1 MKATHKAAV
10 AVGSILANADNPRV
24 LDKKSPGFRELV
36 DSVRAVGVQ
45 VPVCLTP
52 AKGKGR
58 YQLRAGTRRVEAAK
72 VARRKTVP
80 ALVYADL
87 TNAEAF
93 ELTFLENFA
102 REDLTPIEQSRA
114 VEILLKR
121 NGKDLEAV
129 AARLGRS
136 VQWVQLR
143 VRLQA
148 LTPKWLAAVKH
159 PGRTVFG
166 WGPGHL
172 ALVARFGGK
181 TQDELLRDLGY
192 GGETRTMTVK
202 GLQDYLEA
210 KVLHRLSAAPWKV
223 EDPAIVK
230 KAGACS
236 KCKKRSSL
244 QGRLFHPAG
253 EDVQKN
259 DRCLD
264 RACWK
269 VKLAAYVR
277 IRAKVLKKE
286 YKGLV
291 FIRTEGPR
299 WGDSDADEKAF
310 GTVLNPWQVHEVKE
324 GEPGAEPAL
333 VVSGPHTGEL
343 LWVTGR
349 QREARS
355 TPPTGPKTLAQR
367 RAILASRRSFLVVD
381 YLRAD
386 LEKQEVKHLAVPGA
400 KSLTKARAD
409 LVVRLASVF
418 GTSHK
423 RDLAYSSV
431 EDWQVFDI
439 KVGEPLVLLWQT
451 VRLVL
456 LKRLEH
462 SGPTGDFPR
471 YRALEVKRI
480 ARLIGADLKP
490 LRARAAK
497 EKPEPKSWA
506 KLNEDGTPK
515 KAPAKSGRTPAKK
528 ASQRRPSKAT
538 KGK

>member
-24 LDKKSPGFRELV
+24 LSKKSVAFRELV
-36 DSVRAVGVQ
+36 DSIRAVGVQ

-58 YQLRAGTRRVEAAK
+58 YQLRAGTRRLEAAK
-72 VARRKTVP
+72 VAGRKTVP
-80 ALVYADL
+80 ALVYTDL
-87 TNAEAF
+87 SDAEAF

-114 VEILLKR
+114 VGILLKR
-121 NGKDLEAV
+121 NGKDLDAV

-143 VRLQA
+143 IRLQA
-148 LTPKWLAAVKH
+148 LTSKWQAAVKH
-159 PGRTVFG
+159 PGRCVFG

-181 TQDELLRDLGY
+181 TQDELLRDLQY
-192 GGETRTMTVK
+192 GTGETRAMTVK

-210 KVLHRLSAAPWKV
+210 NVLHRLGAAPWKL
-223 EDPAIVK
+223 EDPALVK

-253 EDVQKN
+253 EDVQKK
-259 DRCLD
+259 DQCLD
-264 RACWK
+264 RACWRA
-269 VKLAAYVR
+269 KLAAYVR
-277 IRAKVLKKE
+277 IRAKVLKTE
-286 YKGLV
+286 HKGLV

-299 WGDSDADEKAF
+299 WGDSDAEEKAF
-310 GTVLNPWQVHEVKE
+310 GAVLNPWQYREAKQ

-333 VVSGPHTGEL
+333 VVSGPHAGEL
-343 LWVTGR
+343 VWVTAR
-349 QREARS
+349 QREARP

-381 YLRAD
+381 YLREA

-400 KSLTKARAD
+400 KSLTKARAA

-423 RDLAYSSV
+423 RDLAYYSGD
-431 EDWQVFDI
+431 DWRQFDR
-439 KVGEPLVLLWQT
+439 KTYDPLVVLWQT
-451 VRLVL
+451 VRMVL

-462 SGPTGDFPR
+462 SGPTGQFPR
-471 YRALEVKRI
+471 CRALDMKRI

-528 ASQRRPSKAT
+528 AGKPSKA
-538 KGK
+538 K